1 MSKPEIDFSLDANG
15 LYREDVFTDGK
26 AGTIRRMTPVTADG
40 ADDSSRP
47 VVFQGQA
54 QVYTPAGVLPIHF
67 DLEGPTLAEAV
78 AQFGDAAQ
86 TGLEE
91 TLKELQEMRRQAAS
105 QIVVPGAGGAPG
117 MGGMPGAGG
126 PGGKIQLR

>member
-1 MSKPEIDFSLDANG
+1 MNKPDIDFSLDATG
-15 LYREDVFTDGK
+15 IYREDVFTDGK
-26 AGTIRRMTPVTADG
+26 AGTIRRMTPVTAEG
-40 ADDSSRP
+40 SDDSSRP

-54 QVYTPAGVLPIHF
+54 QVYTPSGVLPIHF
-67 DLEGPTLAEAV
+67 ELDGPTLAEAV

-86 TGLEE
+86 QGLED

-117 MGGMPGAGG
+117 AGG
-126 PGGKIQLR
+126 TPGGGIQLR